1 MKAKDFI
8 KSRLSY
14 ISDKIPEI
22 GIRYAYDK
30 KTSFHIIEVH
40 PESVRRGDNI
50 YMEFEYCLLQEF
62 HSLFPAE
69 DLLISEIDSTNDM
82 SNLIFEKRPAD
93 KMNVSNI
100 GSDDLFSLVFT
111 SHSNTEEI
119 VNYFD
124 YASIF
129 TEYNEAA

>member
-1 MKAKDFI
+1 
-8 KSRLSY
+8 
-14 ISDKIPEI
+14 
-22 GIRYAYDK
+22 
-30 KTSFHIIEVH
+30 
-40 PESVRRGDNI
+40 
-50 YMEFEYCLLQEF
+50 
-62 HSLFPAE
+62 
-69 DLLISEIDSTNDM
+69 
-82 SNLIFEKRPAD
+82 
-93 KMNVSNI
+93 MNVSNI

>member
-14 ISDKIPEI
+14 ISDKIPGI

-30 KTSFHIIEVH
+30 KTSFHIIEVY

-82 SNLIFEKRPAD
+82 SNLILRKHQPM
-93 KMNVSNI
+93 K
-100 GSDDLFSLVFT
+100 
-111 SHSNTEEI
+111 
-119 VNYFD
+119 
-124 YASIF
+124 
-129 TEYNEAA
+129 